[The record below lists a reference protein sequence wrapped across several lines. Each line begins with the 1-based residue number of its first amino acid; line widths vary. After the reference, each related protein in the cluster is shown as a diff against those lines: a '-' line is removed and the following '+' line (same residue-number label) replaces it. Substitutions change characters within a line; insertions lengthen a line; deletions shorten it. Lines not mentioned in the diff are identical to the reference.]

1 MHKAYNVDTLSVKFA
16 LRNFY
21 EMFYTLMS
29 DPLWSTCSLASYMQ

>member
-1 MHKAYNVDTLSVKFA
+1 MLESVNASIIMHKAYNVDTLSVKFA

-29 DPLWSTCSLASYMQ
+29 DPL